1 MDDWLVSSVLICGW
15 RDLKSK
21 GGILDI
27 VSFSL
32 VSIFS
37 SLVIK
42 MAREDLLLLL
52 LLLLLLGGD
61 VLHRGYGSGRV
72 IGYSG
77 CCCYCCGGI
86 AVAVAVMVLEIYSS
100 VVAQVVAVAVAVV
113 VVVVVAVVAAVAV
126 ALEIVMGMVL
136 RKMVALVVVQCGYM
150 IVIVC
155 RL

>member
-27 VSFSL
+27 VSFFL

-52 LLLLLLGGD
+52 LFLLLGGD

-72 IGYSG
+72 IGYNG
-77 CCCYCCGGI
+77 DCCCGGI
-86 AVAVAVMVLEIYSS
+86 AVAVVVMALEIYSS
-100 VVAQVVAVAVAVV
+100 AVAQVVV
-113 VVVVVAVVAAVAV
+113 VVAAVAV
-126 ALEIVMGMVL
+126 AVALAVAVAFEIVLEVVL